1 MVVAVHGLDTL
12 VGGEV
17 PQLDGHVSATGHCT
31 EGKATVTPSVTT
43 MCDCIHWGRRFRLID
58 ELLSL
63 VSNLYSLPL
72 SHKVKFNSRDE
83 QLPSLIPS
91 LHLVTML

>member
-43 MCDCIHWGRRFRLID
+43 MHD
-58 ELLSL
+58 S
-63 VSNLYSLPL
+63 
-72 SHKVKFNSRDE
+72 DE
-83 QLPSLIPS
+83 QC
-91 LHLVTML
+91 VTVIIGEEDLD